1 MLTRKYTGQK
11 YGTNE
16 NGIEV
21 ELPMEQKTVEVESAK
36 ERVEFAL
43 RYSRNVIPAGVYNV
57 FLTSLTTI
65 MESIEELNQI
75 AEEEGL
81 PNGFL
86 DTITDLRISFENVV
100 CTLQKIEHK
109 EKDYKLA
116 HKQTIKELSQIFFS
130 AYSHAVSIW

>member
-1 MLTRKYTGQK
+1 MLTRKHSGQK
-11 YGTNE
+11 YGTTE

-21 ELPMEQKTVEVESAK
+21 ELPMEQKKVEVESAK
-36 ERVEFAL
+36 DRVEFAL
-43 RYSRNVIPAGVYNV
+43 RYSKNVIPAGVYNV
-57 FLTSLTTI
+57 FLQSLTTI
-65 MESIEELNQI
+65 TEAIEELNEI

-81 PNGFL
+81 PNDFL
-86 DTITDLRISFENVV
+86 QTIADARIDFENVV

-130 AYSHAVSIW
+130 AYSHAMSIW